1 MIFVDKYETC
11 DVCGK
16 TLYIEKSEDF
26 FLETINGNFVFCET
40 HYLEFEKK
48 RGRASET
55 N

>member
-1 MIFVDKYETC
+1 MTETC
-11 DVCGK
+11 DKCGK
-16 TLYIEKSEDF
+16 SLSIEKSEDF
-26 FLETINGNFVFCET
+26 FVETKDGSFIFCET